1 MDDNQIKDYLQRY
14 EIKSEDGLANHIL
27 QLKTNTF
34 PNIKLI
40 SELVW
45 VLEDKESVFYSFL
58 AENKNKMGCSPT
70 PSKEF
75 YNAFKQ
81 TTSSPTF
88 MDEVLE
94 QANKEKWN
102 PLNELHERAGREMF
116 NTIKDEDGQF
126 NSTRQGETHTEVPN
140 FEVDYTQTTGYKD
153 TEKFILLELNKLPK
167 YKETDDK
174 ELLNDY
180 VTKII
185 GNNPPFRTVEGTERQ
200 GEFATM
206 GDMFSKVGKKEKEG
220 KLHYELSWEFIEEM
234 AKRMANNKSDKYP
247 LYNWKQE
254 INVQDLKDAINRH
267 HVEVMKGNYKDG
279 DEILGHIVQ
288 YACNSMMLWEQ
299 LRSKS

>member
-1 MDDNQIKDYLQRY
+1 MSEEQIKDYLQRY

-58 AENKNKMGCSPT
+58 AENKNKTDYSPT

-94 QANKEKWN
+94 DKVTDCSWTMCGQAGCIRCYPK
-102 PLNELHERAGREMF
+102 
-116 NTIKDEDGQF
+116 
-126 NSTRQGETHTEVPN
+126 STVTEVPN
-140 FEVDYTQTTGYKD
+140 FNLIDVEQ
-153 TEKFILLELNKLPK
+153 ILPK
-167 YKETDDK
+167 HILDVLEEQEGKRPDTFSYRPNQE
-174 ELLNDY
+174 
-180 VTKII
+180 I

-206 GDMFSKVGKKEKEG
+206 EEMFSKAGKKESQTVKKAPIFTFCKQMKNAVE
-220 KLHYELSWEFIEEM
+220 KL
-234 AKRMANNKSDKYP
+234 A
-247 LYNWKQE
+247 
-254 INVQDLKDAINRH
+254 
-267 HVEVMKGNYKDG
+267 
-279 DEILGHIVQ
+279 
-288 YACNSMMLWEQ
+288 
-299 LRSKS
+299 LRSLYGHEKYEKGDDWSNFARVPNADFEYSNSQFRHALEIGGEETEEEHLTASAWNAISRLEIYLRNKVK

>member
-58 AENKNKMGCSPT
+58 AENKNKMGCSPI

-94 QANKEKWN
+94 DKVTDCSWTMCGQAGCIRCYPKS
-102 PLNELHERAGREMF
+102 
-116 NTIKDEDGQF
+116 TVTED
-126 NSTRQGETHTEVPN
+126 PN
-140 FEVDYTQTTGYKD
+140 A
-153 TEKFILLELNKLPK
+153 
-167 YKETDDK
+167 
-174 ELLNDY
+174 
-180 VTKII
+180 
-185 GNNPPFRTVEGTERQ
+185 R
-200 GEFATM
+200 
-206 GDMFSKVGKKEKEG
+206 
-220 KLHYELSWEFIEEM
+220 
-234 AKRMANNKSDKYP
+234 
-247 LYNWKQE
+247 
-254 INVQDLKDAINRH
+254 
-267 HVEVMKGNYKDG
+267 
-279 DEILGHIVQ
+279 
-288 YACNSMMLWEQ
+288 
-299 LRSKS
+299 